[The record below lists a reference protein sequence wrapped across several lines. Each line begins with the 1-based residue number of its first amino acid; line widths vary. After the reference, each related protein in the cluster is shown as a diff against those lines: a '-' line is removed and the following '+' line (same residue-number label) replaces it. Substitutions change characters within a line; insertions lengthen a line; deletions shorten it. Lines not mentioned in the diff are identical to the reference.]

1 MTCEQFATYIPRI
14 RLTDD
19 PAALVSIREELDR
32 LHPVGRD
39 SDALVMALSMKR
51 VRLIDAT

>member
-1 MTCEQFATYIPRI
+1 MSCQQFADYLCRI

-19 PAALVSIREELDR
+19 PAALVRIREELDR

-39 SDALVMALSMKR
+39 SNALIMALSMKR
-51 VRLIDAT
+51 VRLIDSN